1 MLSHFSHVWLFATPW
16 TVYRIFQQ
24 EHWSGLPRSP
34 PGDLPDP
41 GIEPSS
47 LMSPGLAGRFFTTWA
62 TWEAQFLSYP
72 GSTWIFTFSNSILE
86 VFWELKFPWEDRMSV
101 KHWAGKISGCHR
113 NVYSWVLS
121 LVVESYSWMEW
132 GSNNAIH
139 ELIHFIHFLG
149 HNYIPKP
156 RLFFYKCINL

>member
-24 EHWSGLPRSP
+24 EHWSGLPCSP

-132 GSNNAIH
+132 GFWGSQ
-139 ELIHFIHFLG
+139 L
-149 HNYIPKP
+149 PSKWVSQVVQW
-156 RLFFYKCINL
+156 